1 MLFENKFTIYS
12 KDNCPQCI
20 AAKSLLTMNH
30 LQYDE
35 IRLVNFNPTANQML
49 LETFKNLN
57 PHVRSVPYITYGN
70 RVIGGFNELSKVINE
85 QLSNVNKTQILN
97 EGNTNAF

>member
-1 MLFENKFTIYS
+1 MLFENKFTIYT

-20 AAKSLLTMNH
+20 ATKSLLTMNR

>member
-1 MLFENKFTIYS
+1 
-12 KDNCPQCI
+12 
-20 AAKSLLTMNH
+20 
-30 LQYDE
+30 
-35 IRLVNFNPTANQML
+35 ML

>member
-20 AAKSLLTMNH
+20 AAKSLLTMNR

-57 PHVRSVPYITYGN
+57 PHVRTVPYITYGN

-97 EGNTNAF
+97 EGNTNVF

>member
-20 AAKSLLTMNH
+20 AAKSLLTMNR

-85 QLSNVNKTQILN
+85 HLSNVNKTQILN
-97 EGNTNAF
+97 EGNTNVF

>member
-20 AAKSLLTMNH
+20 AAKSLLTMNR

-85 QLSNVNKTQILN
+85 Q
-97 EGNTNAF
+97 